1 MTTSLKKYEGAL
13 DSIYKTNLKNR
24 LLDDC
29 YKAQNDFDESASCFK
44 QFGDTWKLYSPTGYN
59 RYENQDAVAILNS
72 VSPSE
77 SIITRTGTAHNNLN
91 DLSGV
96 SYKDIFNSIAVSGY
110 NQDISQFTKFKQDIT
125 DLSGALHNRGH
136 FNHDIQTKYKNVN
149 DLRSE
154 LDNKMRDIYNPE
166 EQDAYRLHDQSI
178 YMTLSWTILATSV
191 LYYLFVKL

>member
-1 MTTSLKKYEGAL
+1 MPTDLKNYESAL
-13 DSIYKTNLKNR
+13 DSMKKNVDKIQ

-29 YKAQNDFDESASCFK
+29 YKSQSPFNANASCYK
-44 QFGDTWKLYSPTGYN
+44 LDGTDWKRYSDNSYVNYQNSAKTTLPT
-59 RYENQDAVAILNS
+59 L
-72 VSPSE
+72 P
-77 SIITRTGTAHNNLN
+77 RTGTAHANLN

-96 SYKDIFNSIAVSGY
+96 SYKDIFNNLAVDNY
-110 NQDISQFTKFKQDIT
+110 NGNSAFYSEFTQDIT
-125 DLSGALHNRGH
+125 DLSGALHRAGDFHNDLK
-136 FNHDIQTKYKNVN
+136 NKYQAIN

-166 EQDAYRLHDQSI
+166 EQDSYRLHDQSI